1 MTIIFLFNFHG
12 SAQESLPC
20 QPRKP
25 RLLAV
30 QPAPPLVHRWARV
43 SESSRCRLI
52 GLRCACMHHRST
64 CISCQEGCWRASLAS
79 ASRLNTPS
87 SLSLS
92 LSHGTTVIA
101 PHIAIPQPS
110 PRISRQQSGRDNR
123 LSYAITVRQVG
134 RSLYCFVNTCF
145 CSLLFLIRNN
155 LEATEAAAIRGKR
168 GVTSPETERERGVEA
183 GGSASMDGAQK
194 AAAAWPKLALSL
206 TNKEKEEDFLVFK
219 GSKLP
224 QRPKKRAKLLQRTIN
239 VSSPFFFSP
248 SLLTFWCRAN
258 QLPLYNTYR
267 VIRYV
272 QFSYKEDSVGKGKM
286 ETFSSFLKDYDSPI
300 LLQAMSFVV

>member
-1 MTIIFLFNFHG
+1 
-12 SAQESLPC
+12 
-20 QPRKP
+20 
-25 RLLAV
+25 
-30 QPAPPLVHRWARV
+30 
-43 SESSRCRLI
+43 
-52 GLRCACMHHRST
+52 MHHRST

-123 LSYAITVRQVG
+123 LS
-134 RSLYCFVNTCF
+134 
-145 CSLLFLIRNN
+145 NN

-239 VSSPFFFSP
+239 F
-248 SLLTFWCRAN
+248 LTLNSFAH
-258 QLPLYNTYR
+258 
-267 VIRYV
+267 
-272 QFSYKEDSVGKGKM
+272 
-286 ETFSSFLKDYDSPI
+286 FLKKLVSPGAWLCDLTLDRYEVREKKI
-300 LLQAMSFVV
+300 SKKEVEQVTYASNQTAWKP